1 MKYKEFDLFTVKQIK
16 EMIGHDLEQAMDLFA
31 DSYVV
36 TYRIAHD
43 IRELQNVITKQH
55 DELRQALDLCVKC
68 LKLVETT
75 VQNRRYIK

>member
-1 MKYKEFDLFTVKQIK
+1 MNYKEFDLFTVEEIK
-16 EMIGHDLEQAMDLFA
+16 VMMGNDLEKALELFA

-36 TYRIAHD
+36 TYRISHN
-43 IRELQNVITKQH
+43 IRELQNVIDKQH

-75 VQNRRYIK
+75 VQNRK